1 MRHGVYT
8 SVQDTSISTP
18 ASVSVG
24 IPFVVGSAP
33 ISTAD
38 SDTRATLN
46 KPYICYTYAE
56 FVDQFGWSD
65 NWAKYTIC
73 EVVYAYFKLYNV
85 GPIVVCA
92 VNEDATASD
101 YQTKVIAGIEY
112 IELCKTQLGLVP
124 DLILCPGLDNVTAV
138 QAVMMA
144 KAQSINEKYQARA
157 VITVPMASTTEDFDG
172 DGTQTKFTL
181 AANPL
186 PAAVTAKVG
195 ATDATVTYDD
205 DTGEVTFS
213 TAPASGTG
221 NVHVT
226 YLAEPK
232 TYTAAIAAKNAG
244 SFNEWAIITFGYP
257 KLGDLRFHG
266 STMEAGRI
274 SATDSD
280 NNGIPYESPSN
291 KHVPMDSLVNDAGTA
306 LDLSESQANLLNA
319 AGICT
324 FINQGGQWTAWGN
337 YTGAYPASSDVV
349 EYFIPV
355 ARMFD
360 YCRKAVT
367 NTFRDKVDKPLDRR
381 LLDSIND
388 SVNMWL
394 NGLVGA
400 GYLIG
405 ARCELLDNEN
415 PLTDLMSGII
425 KFHIYM
431 TPPGPAQEIDFIL
444 EYDPAY
450 LESLFS

>member
-1 MRHGVYT
+1 MNHGVYT
-8 SVQDTSISTP
+8 RVQDTSVSTP

-24 IPFVVGSAP
+24 IPFIVGAAP
-33 ISTAD
+33 VSDAD
-38 SDTRATLN
+38 ADTRANLN

-56 FVDQFGWSD
+56 FAEQFGEST
-65 NWAKYTIC
+65 NWAKYPLC
-73 EVVYAYFKLYNV
+73 EAAYVYFKLFNV

-92 VNEDATASD
+92 VNEDATAED

-124 DLILCPGLDNVTAV
+124 DLILCPGKDNVSAV
-138 QAVMMA
+138 QAVMLA
-144 KAQSINEKYQARA
+144 KAASINEKYQARA
-157 VITVPMASTTEDFDG
+157 LVAVDG
-172 DGTQTKFTL
+172 
-181 AANPL
+181 A
-186 PAAVTAKVG
+186 
-195 ATDATVTYDD
+195 
-205 DTGEVTFS
+205 
-213 TAPASGTG
+213 
-221 NVHVT
+221 
-226 YLAEPK
+226 
-232 TYTAAIAAKNAG
+232 TYTAAITAKNSG
-244 SFNEWAIITFGYP
+244 SFNEWGIVTYGYP
-257 KLGDLRFHG
+257 KLGDLQFHG
-266 STMEAGRI
+266 TLFEAARMTST
-274 SATDSD
+274 D
-280 NNGIPYESPSN
+280 NDNGGIPYESPSN
-291 KHVPMDSLVNDAGTA
+291 KYVPMDSLVSSTGTV

-360 YCRKAVT
+360 YVRKVVT

-381 LLDSIND
+381 LLDSVND
-388 SVNMWL
+388 SVNQWL

-405 ARCELLDNEN
+405 ARCELLSAEN
-415 PLTDLMSGII
+415 PTTDLMAGII

-444 EYDPAY
+444 EYDPDY
-450 LESLFS
+450 LETLFS